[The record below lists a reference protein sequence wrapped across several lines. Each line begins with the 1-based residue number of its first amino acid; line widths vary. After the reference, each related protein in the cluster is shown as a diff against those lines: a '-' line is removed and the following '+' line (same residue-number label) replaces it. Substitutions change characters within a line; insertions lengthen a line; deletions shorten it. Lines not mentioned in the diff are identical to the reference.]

1 MTVQQLHDD
10 MNEYEAFLK
19 RLCCDLANDAACSEK
34 GLIPVS
40 TVRARLYGYA
50 EEIAQA
56 LGYAGPASLR
66 QWKARGPKRK
76 AGKS

>member
-1 MTVQQLHDD
+1 MSS
-10 MNEYEAFLK
+10 EYDEMLK
-19 RLCCDLANDAACSEK
+19 RLCCDLANDAAASEK

-40 TVRARLYGYA
+40 TVQARLYGYA

-66 QWKARGPKRK
+66 EWKSKGRK
-76 AGKS
+76 GGKPCRRI